1 MYFKRFIF
9 VLFLLSIIVLIV
21 FLSLHKKQE
30 PIIVK
35 NTTKYNIPY
44 QEKKLDLK
52 KPLLSFEKETEKP
65 LFEETD
71 TKNNASSFKFISF
84 SRCDSNIDKP
94 DSLSKKINTQ
104 TKEDPPLN
112 KNNILNKMDCGLIQ
126 TNFPLNF

>member
-9 VLFLLSIIVLIV
+9 VIFLLSIIVLIA

-35 NTTKYNIPY
+35 TTTKYNIPY

-52 KPLLSFEKETEKP
+52 KPLLSLKTETKKP
-65 LFEETD
+65 LFEEQTYQE
-71 TKNNASSFKFISF
+71 NPSSFKFISF